1 MIIEKYIFDENI
13 NNSSDILC
21 LYNDGF
27 LNNLLIKKSYDI
39 MICSILNKNKKL
51 ININNQIILNL
62 DKYISFLKRSL
73 NIDQLLIRYI
83 VTLTINN
90 LYNKIL
96 SSPKYYFDNVEYYT
110 KYFKKMFIYNY
121 NRNHLI
127 LKKFNIKKHNFDEL
141 VKIINKNQKKAI
153 IYLEKID
160 KHNLNFAL
168 NVIEYLETS
177 IWQTHHKLFY
187 NSKLL

>member
-1 MIIEKYIFDENI
+1 MIIEEYIYDENI

-27 LNNLLIKKSYDI
+27 LNNLLINKSYDI

-121 NRNHLI
+121 YRNHLI
-127 LKKFNIKKHNFDEL
+127 LKKFNIKKHSFDEL

-177 IWQTHHKLFY
+177 I
-187 NSKLL
+187 

>member
-1 MIIEKYIFDENI
+1 MDEPEQP
-13 NNSSDILC
+13 LQP
-21 LYNDGF
+21 
-27 LNNLLIKKSYDI
+27 IKKIDDEVLDRFINTYGFKREVRDTKKGEEQLNIASA
-39 MICSILNKNKKL
+39 SIGDNIYIIRKKNS
-51 ININNQIILNL
+51 N
-62 DKYISFLKRSL
+62 YSFLSISKD
-73 NIDQLLIRYI
+73 N
-83 VTLTINN
+83 
-90 LYNKIL
+90 
-96 SSPKYYFDNVEYYT
+96 FDNFKAREKEGFTFKFIDFNT

-127 LKKFNIKKHNFDEL
+127 LKKFNIKKHSFDEL

-177 IWQTHHKLFY
+177 I
-187 NSKLL
+187 

>member
-1 MIIEKYIFDENI
+1 MNIEKYIYNEN
-13 NNSSDILC
+13 NNNISDLIS
-21 LYNDGF
+21 LYKDGF
-27 LNNLLIKKSYDI
+27 LDKLLIKKSYNIKIKAILIKNCKEVDI
-39 MICSILNKNKKL
+39 NY
-51 ININNQIILNL
+51 QIISNL
-62 DKYISFLKRSL
+62 DKYISYVKNTLL
-73 NIDQLLIRYI
+73 IDQLLIRYI

-96 SSPKYYFDNVEYYT
+96 SSPKYYFDNVEYYI

-127 LKKFNIKKHNFDEL
+127 LKKFNIKKHSFDEL

-177 IWQTHHKLFY
+177 I
-187 NSKLL
+187 